1 MTQKERQARARQE
14 IFRAAM
20 EEFGTHNYDE
30 VTMES
35 ICANHG
41 ISKGMMYHYYANK
54 DDLFLLCVQDTFQ
67 ALGEEVARGAGKLEG
82 QPPGDAI
89 RNFFMIREYYFQQH
103 PKRRKVFENVMF
115 RAPQHLENDIRELRR
130 PIRELNRR
138 FLDRIVEGMSL
149 RDNLTPAVVMRY
161 IECID
166 GIFPTLLRQYQAGG
180 QTEDLHSMLAAA
192 GQILDMVLFGLMQKE
207 PPGSGGKRE

>member
-1 MTQKERQARARQE
+1 M
-14 IFRAAM
+14 
-20 EEFGTHNYDE
+20 
-30 VTMES
+30 
-35 ICANHG
+35 
-41 ISKGMMYHYYANK
+41 
-54 DDLFLLCVQDTFQ
+54 
-67 ALGEEVARGAGKLEG
+67 
-82 QPPGDAI
+82 
-89 RNFFMIREYYFQQH
+89 
-103 PKRRKVFENVMF
+103 
-115 RAPQHLENDIRELRR
+115 ENDIRELRR

-166 GIFPTLLRQYQAGG
+166 SIFPSLLRQYQAGG

-192 GQILDMVLFGLMQKE
+192 GQILDMVLFGLMQQE